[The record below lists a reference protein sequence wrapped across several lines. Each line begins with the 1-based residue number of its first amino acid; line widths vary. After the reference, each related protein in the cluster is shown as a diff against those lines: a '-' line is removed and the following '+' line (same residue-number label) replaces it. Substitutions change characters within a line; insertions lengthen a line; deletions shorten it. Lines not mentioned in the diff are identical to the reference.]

1 MNLLSSLVVS
11 RKSRRSASPERQRD
25 RYTILELVTPILKHL
40 QHPNGTN
47 RTPYPHKDI
56 VSTTI
61 SFRCVSLVEPS
72 RDFVRN

>member
-1 MNLLSSLVVS
+1 MNLLSSLVVF

-40 QHPNGTN
+40 QHPNSTN
-47 RTPYPHKDI
+47 CTPYPNRDI

-61 SFRCVSLVEPS
+61 SFLCSSLVVPS
-72 RDFVRN
+72 IDFVTN